1 MEPVPTRRST
11 LLQGAC
17 RFGILPGQQLENAR
31 LLSGLHVSAAAPESL
46 RIGCRSHLCLSVP
59 DRALLG
65 RDRIGL
71 GRIEKPGVYAVAAA
85 GVGIGAQV
93 RLIFRAQLQVA
104 GLRDQQ
110 GLLVHRSEEH
120 TSELQSLM
128 RLSYAVFCL

>member
-71 GRIEKPGVYAVAAA
+71 GRIEKTGVYAAAAA
-85 GVGIGAQV
+85 GVGISAQV
-93 RLIFRAQLQVA
+93 RLIFRDRKSVVKGKA
-104 GLRDQQ
+104 
-110 GLLVHRSEEH
+110 
-120 TSELQSLM
+120 ELG
-128 RLSYAVFCL
+128 RLTHGGW